1 MRRLLNLI
9 PENWKS
15 LAHDRAPWLI
25 RLASL
30 MITASR
36 WVRIYVKRIL
46 VITYRLF
53 FHLPVRILLRVLGLI
68 LLPFGIT
75 PPFQKFLNMQQRH
88 SEYTRISY
96 QVGAPLQD
104 KVAWI
109 VSFTGVSNEP
119 RVLRQ
124 SQALMEAGWSV
135 VVVGYQGHTAT
146 NPDWHFVEMSA
157 SYPYST
163 DEIYYHE
170 FLRRAAKVLCRL
182 PLGRAWRMGMARTH
196 HAHIPLWRYHTKT
209 VCDFAK
215 AHPELKADLVLA
227 HDFHSCEV
235 AFAVRDQFKAK
246 ISVDCHEYSRGQYA
260 HDPEWVKYT
269 LPYVS
274 GMHDYYL
281 PRADSVTTV
290 SAGIADLMNREE
302 RLKQPVRLIR
312 SMPFYRPFEAQEPGD
327 TLTVLYHGDISH
339 VRGLHM
345 AIASMPLWREEFNLL
360 LRGNGDP
367 AYIEELRVQAE
378 KLGLAHRVQ
387 IEGPVPFDQIIPRA
401 NEADIGY
408 FVHYDASP
416 QKRFVLPN
424 KFFEYVGAG
433 LALCVSD
440 LPEMARLTR
449 QYDMGHLVADYDE
462 QQIAASINAF
472 DRSAIMTFK
481 RNALEAAKE
490 LNWDVEKEKLL
501 AHYHSLL

>member
-9 PENWKS
+9 PRNWKS
-15 LAHDRAPWLI
+15 MAHEHAPWLV
-25 RLASL
+25 RLAVL
-30 MITASR
+30 VIKIFR
-36 WVRIYVKRIL
+36 WIRIYLKRI
-46 VITYRLF
+46 ILF
-53 FHLPVRILLRVLGLI
+53 PVRIILRLFGMI
-68 LLPFGIT
+68 LLSLGIT
-75 PPFQKFLNMQQRH
+75 PPFQKLLGTQQRH
-88 SEYTRISY
+88 SEDTRLVYHTGS
-96 QVGAPLQD
+96 ALQSRI
-104 KVAWI
+104 AWI

-135 VVVGYQGHTAT
+135 VVLGYQGHTQT
-146 NPDWHFVEMSA
+146 NPDWHFVQMSS
-157 SYPYST
+157 SYPYSS

-170 FLRRAAKVLCRL
+170 FLRRACKVLCRL
-182 PLGRAWRMGMARTH
+182 PLGRHWRMFMARTH
-196 HAHIPLWRYHTKT
+196 HAHIPLWRYHTKS
-209 VCDFAK
+209 VSDFARQ
-215 AHPELKADLVLA
+215 HPELKADLVLA

-235 AFAVRDQFKAK
+235 AFAVRDHFDAK

-260 HDPEWVKYT
+260 HDPHWVKYT

-290 SAGIADLMNREE
+290 SAGIADLMNQEE
-302 RLKQPVRLIR
+302 QLKQPVQLIR
-312 SMPFYRPFEAQEPGD
+312 SMPVYRPFEAQEPGAQ
-327 TLTVLYHGDISH
+327 LTVLYHGDISH

-345 AIASMPLWREEFNLL
+345 AIASMPLWREEFHLL
-360 LRGNGDP
+360 LRGSGDV
-367 AYIEELRVQAE
+367 AYIEKLRAQARA
-378 KLGLAHRVQ
+378 LGLSERVH

-440 LPEMARLTR
+440 LPEMARLTQR
-449 QYDMGHLVADYDE
+449 YNMGHLVANYDE
-462 QQIAASINAF
+462 QKIADCINAF
-472 DRSAIMTFK
+472 DRASIIACK
-481 RNALEAAKE
+481 KNALKAAKE
-490 LNWDVEKEKLL
+490 LNWDEEKKKLL
-501 AHYHSLL
+501 AHYDTLR

>member
-1 MRRLLNLI
+1 M
-9 PENWKS
+9 PF
-15 LAHDRAPWLI
+15 
-25 RLASL
+25 
-30 MITASR
+30 
-36 WVRIYVKRIL
+36 RIA
-46 VITYRLF
+46 
-53 FHLPVRILLRVLGLI
+53 
-68 LLPFGIT
+68 
-75 PPFQKFLNMQQRH
+75 PPFQKFRNMEQRR
-88 SEYTRISY
+88 SDETRIAY
-96 QVGAPLQD
+96 QVGAPLQE
-104 KVAWI
+104 KIAWI

-124 SQALMEAGWSV
+124 SQALMDAGWSV
-135 VVVGYQGHTAT
+135 VVVGYQGHTET
-146 NPDWHFVEMSA
+146 NPNWHFVKMSA
-157 SYPYST
+157 SHPYSS
-163 DEIYYHE
+163 DEIHFHE

-182 PLGRAWRMGMARTH
+182 PLGRIWRMGMARMH

-209 VCDFAK
+209 VRDFAK

-246 ISVDCHEYSRGQYA
+246 ISVDCHEYARGQYA
-260 HDPEWVKYT
+260 HDPAWVKYT

-290 SAGIADLMNREE
+290 SAGIAKLMNREE
-302 RLKQPVRLIR
+302 RLKRPVQLIR
-312 SMPFYRPFEAQEPGD
+312 STPFYRPFEAQEPRD
-327 TLTVLYHGDISH
+327 RLTVLYHGDISH

-345 AIASMPLWREEFNLL
+345 AIASMPLWRDEFDLL

-367 AYIEELRVQAE
+367 VYIEHLRTQAE
-378 KLGLAHRVQ
+378 GLGLGHRVR

-424 KFFEYVGAG
+424 KFFEYVAAG

-440 LPEMARLTR
+440 LPEMASLTR
-449 QYDMGHLVADYDE
+449 QYDMGHLVSDYDE

-472 DRSAIMTFK
+472 DRASIMRFK
-481 RNALEAAKE
+481 RNALNAAKE

-501 AHYHSLL
+501 AHYNTLL